1 MKVTV
6 DQNKCIG
13 CGACQ
18 AMCPDVFEFNDDG
31 IMDVTNSI
39 ISEDNKEDVMDAEE
53 SCPVSAIEVEQKN

>member
-31 IMDVTNSI
+31 IMDVTTNTI
-39 ISEDNKEDVMDAEE
+39 NEDNKEDVIDAKE
-53 SCPVSAIEVEQKN
+53 SCPVSAIEVE